1 MTMSRCV
8 LFLFLAAQLVASHG
22 TASARAED
30 TKAAAAAEPVVG
42 LSKRVPWTTPGIT
55 GSPEPP
61 LPYRAQNAFPKIEF
75 KNPTEVVQVPGS
87 DRLMVTEEKGKV
99 YSFPNRPDAENPD
112 LVIDLAASAPGLDHI
127 FGITFHPKFAKN
139 RYCYIVYAL
148 QPKLPDGTRISR
160 FKVSETNPP
169 VIDPASEEIVITWIS
184 GGHNGCSLQFGPD
197 GMLYFSAGDSGE
209 NFPPD
214 GNNTGQ
220 RIDDLCASIM
230 RIDVDHP
237 AKESTEPGKPP
248 KLYSIPADNPFVDVP
263 GARGEIW
270 AYGLR
275 NPWRMCFDADGTLW
289 VADVGWEVWEMIY
302 HLKRGGNYGWSIT
315 EGSQPVASER
325 PRGPQPIEKP
335 FYEHGHN
342 EARSITGGYIST
354 GSRLPELKGAYVYG
368 DFVTGRM
375 WAMWKDGDRV
385 GKLIEL
391 ADTPLGIVSFGVDSQ
406 GEILIVDYSSGTLS
420 KLERQP
426 PANANQKFPRKLS
439 ETGLFADT
447 AKHITAPG
455 VLPYAVSAEAWADG
469 TTSRRFFGL
478 PEDTKLSVYSGNNP
492 QQGTIRG
499 KFQFPTDG
507 VLAKTVGIETRP
519 GDPSSWRRIETQIFH
534 FNGVDWAAYSYVWN
548 DAQTD
553 AELAPA
559 EGTTV
564 ALSIQNSD
572 RLDAG
577 KFDPTSNGGTH
588 RQTYRVAS
596 RTECLLCHSTRGG
609 SIYGFIPGQL
619 NRDFDYASAGSY
631 TGSAGEKASAAS
643 AGRLANQLATY
654 AHLGL
659 FAGPVDQAASPYPN
673 PYDES
678 VELTQRVRSYL
689 HMNCY
694 HCHLRGGGGSS
705 DFETRFDMPLEK
717 TKMLGSIPK
726 HGNFGIEGAEV
737 VRAGDPARSV
747 LYYRIAKL
755 GLGRMPH
762 FGSDVVDPVG
772 LKMVGDWIAG
782 LSVAPAADS
791 PASAAVATDS
801 APVTADDLSAAG
813 IVKSLE
819 STAGAVALVRALET
833 EPLDLPTRRRIVTA
847 GAAHGDPLVRD
858 LFERFVPEEQRA
870 ERLGTDIDAAKLLAV
885 AGDAARGA
893 AIFHT
898 GVGVT
903 CRSCHRIGSEG
914 PEVGPS
920 LEGVGRKLTKPQL
933 LESLLQPSKTIDPK
947 YVTWTLVTED
957 GDVHSGLMVE
967 KTAERVTLRDAQ
979 NRLHTVASAD
989 IQQLQQQPQSLMP
1002 EQLLRDMT
1010 RQEAADLLEFLAR
1023 QQAAAASP

>member
-1 MTMSRCV
+1 MSRCV
-8 LFLFLAAQLVASHG
+8 LFLFLAAHLIASHG
-22 TASARAED
+22 IKSARAED
-30 TKAAAAAEPVVG
+30 AKAAAAAAPVVG

-61 LPYRAQNAFPKIEF
+61 LPYRAKNAFEKLKF
-75 KNPTEVVQVPGS
+75 NNPTAVAQVPGS

-127 FGITFHPKFAKN
+127 FDITFHPKFAEN
-139 RYCYIVYAL
+139 RFCYIVYAL

-160 FKVSETNPP
+160 FKVSETTPP

-237 AKESTEPGKPP
+237 AKESKEPGQPA

-335 FYEHGHN
+335 FYEHSHN

-354 GSRLPELKGAYVYG
+354 GDRLPELKGAYVYG
-368 DFVTGRM
+368 DFVTGKM
-375 WAMWKDGDRV
+375 WAMWKDGNRV

-391 ADTPLGIVSFGVDSQ
+391 ADTPLGIVSFGVDSR
-406 GEILIVDYSSGTLS
+406 GEVLILDYSSGTLS
-420 KLERQP
+420 TLERQP
-426 PANANQKFPRKLS
+426 PASVNRKFPRTLS
-439 ETGLFADT
+439 QTGLFADT
-447 AKHITAPG
+447 ARHITAPG

-478 PEDTKLSVYSGNNP
+478 PEDTKLSVYTGNNP

-519 GDPSSWRRIETQIFH
+519 GDPTSWRRIETQIFH
-534 FNGVDWAAYSYVWN
+534 FNGADWAAYSYVWN

-564 ALSIQNSD
+564 ALTIQNSD
-572 RLDAG
+572 KLDAG
-577 KFDPTSNGGTH
+577 KFDLTSNGGTH

-619 NRDFDYASAGSY
+619 NRDFDYAVAGSY
-631 TGSAGEKASAAS
+631 YGPAGDKASS
-643 AGRLANQLATY
+643 VPAGRLANQLATY

-678 VELTQRVRSYL
+678 VDLTQRVRSYL

-694 HCHLRGGGGSS
+694 QCHLRGGGGSS

-717 TKMLGSIPK
+717 TKLVGSIPK
-726 HGNFGIEGAEV
+726 HGDFGIDGAEV
-737 VRAGDPARSV
+737 VRAGDPTRSV

-755 GLGRMPH
+755 GRGRMPH

-782 LSVAPAADS
+782 LSAAPAADAPS
-791 PASAAVATDS
+791 PAAAAG
-801 APVTADDLSAAG
+801 DLSAAG
-813 IVKSLE
+813 IVKALE
-819 STAGAVALVRALET
+819 STAGAVSLVRALET
-833 EPLDLPTRRRIVTA
+833 EPLDLATRRRIVVA
-847 GAAHGDPLVRD
+847 GAAHGDPRIRD
-858 LFERFVPEEQRA
+858 LFERFIPEEQRT

-903 CRSCHRIGSEG
+903 CRNCHRIGSEG

-967 KTAERVTLRDAQ
+967 KTADRVTLRDAQ

-1023 QQAAAASP
+1023 QQAAPAASP